1 MKAAVWKALNDL
13 RVEDV
18 PEPNLR
24 KSDQIKVKIAFC
36 GICGS
41 DLHTVAGR
49 LAFAPKPPAL
59 IGHEATGT
67 IIEVGSDVSRYKPG
81 QRVALNFMGYC
92 QSCYYCRNGMEHLCE
107 KPFWSARSFAEY
119 AIFPERSAYLLPDDI
134 TFEEGT
140 FTEPVSTCL
149 HGIDLANIYPGST
162 VAILGAGPIGLLLL
176 QLAIRAGAS
185 KTLVSEPEATRR
197 KVAKQLGADVVV
209 DPLNENLESI
219 SKQLTDS
226 RGFDTVIETSGNL
239 QVAKQAV
246 FLADNCGTILWF
258 ATYLADSEIGI
269 APYYLYSKE
278 LTIRHIK
285 MSPYTFPRAVS
296 LLSKLQLKS
305 LISDII
311 HLDEINKGFD
321 LCRAGK
327 AIKVLVKP

>member
-49 LAFAPKPPAL
+49 TLFAPKPPAI

-81 QRVALNFMGYC
+81 QRVTINPQGYC
-92 QSCYYCRNGMEHLCE
+92 GSCYYCRKGAEHFCE
-107 KPFWSARSFAEY
+107 KPFFATRSFAEY

-134 TFEEGT
+134 TFEEGA
-140 FTEPVSTCL
+140 FTEPVASCL
-149 HGIDLANIYPGST
+149 HGIDMANIYPGST

-209 DPLNENLESI
+209 DPLNENLETI

-226 RGFDTVIETSGNL
+226 RGFDTVIEASGSL

-246 FLADNCGTILWF
+246 FLADNCGTILWY
-258 ATYLADSEIGI
+258 AVCPPGGEIGI
-269 APYYLYSKE
+269 PPYYLYSKE
-278 LTIRHIK
+278 LTIRSVIL
-285 MSPYTFPRAVS
+285 SPYTFPRAVS
-296 LLSKLQLKS
+296 LLSKLQLKP
-305 LISDII
+305 LISDIV

-321 LCRAGK
+321 LCRAVK